1 MQIYKPFFACG
12 VSLCKERHLC
22 LTNEAVKYSKHV
34 PSQWYHGCRLDDRGE
49 MMILERRVICKW
61 WSVAVAGPGLWLG
74 GTYCPVLGSPFG
86 YSNSSTKCDSDE
98 LPVYMPN
105 RMIFQD
111 LRGDTV
117 SLWCIPTVEDGPCDG
132 RCFHRSGYDHHEIQ
146 RGVSR
151 NLKGIKKKWL
161 K

>member
-1 MQIYKPFFACG
+1 MQVVVCCG
-12 VSLCKERHLC
+12 GWAR
-22 LTNEAVKYSKHV
+22 T
-34 PSQWYHGCRLDDRGE
+34 
-49 MMILERRVICKW
+49 
-61 WSVAVAGPGLWLG
+61 VAGGNLLPSEHQEVRK
-74 GTYCPVLGSPFG
+74 VLGSPFG

-105 RMIFQD
+105 WMIFQG